1 MGKVVEG
8 RARLSDGSE
17 AWSLVTGHWVV
28 SAQDLAKIR
37 KKQWEVQQ
45 WSVTHLTDLGWIIAR
60 KL

>member
-1 MGKVVEG
+1 MGKVEG
-8 RARLSDGSE
+8 RVQLSDGL
-17 AWSLVTGHWVV
+17 ARGLVTGHWAV

-37 KKQWEVQQ
+37 KKQWEVRQ